1 MRFLILFVFLVNN
14 AFASEI
20 LKIKNIIIHKDPKT
34 YNNVIFLDNNDQ
46 KINLKKFEG
55 KLILLNFWATWCEP
69 CREEMPSLDKLQ
81 NNPKLE
87 NLKIFVINV
96 GRDSKNKANNFLNEL
111 DIKHLEPYFD
121 SQITLAKLF
130 ALRGIPTSILFDKEG
145 KEFARIVGSID
156 FSDSEFVNWL
166 KFYN

>member
-20 LKIKNIIIHKDPKT
+20 LKFKNIIIHKDPKT

-46 KINLKKFEG
+46 IINLKKFEG